1 MPQRRWSMSVR
12 DDHGRTHRGAVL
24 ICDGAP
30 GHYSERAAFNI
41 VLLLNAA
48 TPPEPPSRAAVCIPR
63 GATQFAL
70 PARID
75 DLRLPEDAMA
85 AYRGGVIVAAARPM
99 AAAEDFPAG
108 SDRPRLDVLALA
120 VVAAAE
126 AETLAPYTALIRRE
140 LAVPAGA
147 DPLAALERRLHPS
160 DPKEA
165 LPRRAPAIM
174 RLRSA
179 LKSLQ
184 RRAAPDATVETFAAD
199 LRFLTLFDET
209 PLPRDAMERLLRD
222 VQESAPRDRAS
233 ESTQLHPRA
242 RQQ

>member
-1 MPQRRWSMSVR
+1 
-12 DDHGRTHRGAVL
+12 VL
-24 ICDGAP
+24 VCDSPP
-30 GHYSERAAFNI
+30 GHYSERAAFHV
-41 VLLLNAA
+41 VLLSDAA
-48 TPPEPPSRAAVCIPR
+48 SVPEPPPRVAVCVPAAAV
-63 GATQFAL
+63 QFTS

-75 DLRLPEDAMA
+75 DLRLPEEAMA
-85 AYRGGVIVAAARPM
+85 AYRDGMIVAAARPM
-99 AAAEDFPAG
+99 GAAEVFPAN
-108 SDRPRLDVLALA
+108 SDRPRLDLPALA

-140 LAVPAGA
+140 LAVQGGA

-165 LPRRAPAIM
+165 LPRRAPAIV

-184 RRAAPDATVETFAAD
+184 RRVAPDATVETFSAD
-199 LRFLTLFDET
+199 LRFLTLFDEA

-222 VQESAPRDRAS
+222 VQDSPPPNRAS
-233 ESTQLHPRA
+233 EPTQLHPRA
-242 RQQ
+242 RPR